1 MSLADLYHK
10 KEQHELSDEHFEKVL
25 FLDPENT
32 IVLNNYAYYLSLRK
46 SNLEK
51 AKSMSYKCNELE
63 SDNSTYQDTYAWVLY
78 QQEDYKNAKIW
89 LEKAISNGGDSS
101 AVIIEHY
108 GDVLYKL
115 GNLKEA
121 RKQWIRA
128 LDVGS
133 GGEFF
138 IKKQLKGF
146 SMNKFVIIAAIILCS
161 CGIKNVTTRV
171 EHKNQFNK
179 AHLTQTVIEKNSY
192 LNYNWL
198 HFSGKVDI
206 NTQQISQNI
215 KINIKSKKDSLIWV
229 SFRSLL
235 GIEVARV
242 KLTKDSLYIINRLAK
257 TYSKK
262 HISILKTIPGFEYL
276 DLTFQQIQGFILT
289 GVEPSSNYKIISD
302 KYARNYPFLNDLPD
316 EEFFV
321 LLLKN
326 KIIFF

>member
-1 MSLADLYHK
+1 M
-10 KEQHELSDEHFEKVL
+10 
-25 FLDPENT
+25 DPENT

-133 GGEFF
+133 GGEFLY
-138 IKKQLKGF
+138 KKATEG
-146 SMNKFVIIAAIILCS
+146 ILY
-161 CGIKNVTTRV
+161 
-171 EHKNQFNK
+171 E
-179 AHLTQTVIEKNSY
+179 
-192 LNYNWL
+192 
-198 HFSGKVDI
+198 
-206 NTQQISQNI
+206 
-215 KINIKSKKDSLIWV
+215 
-229 SFRSLL
+229 
-235 GIEVARV
+235 
-242 KLTKDSLYIINRLAK
+242 
-257 TYSKK
+257 
-262 HISILKTIPGFEYL
+262 
-276 DLTFQQIQGFILT
+276 
-289 GVEPSSNYKIISD
+289 
-302 KYARNYPFLNDLPD
+302 
-316 EEFFV
+316 
-321 LLLKN
+321 
-326 KIIFF
+326 

>member
-1 MSLADLYHK
+1 MLVQ
-10 KEQHELSDEHFEKVL
+10 E
-25 FLDPENT
+25 
-32 IVLNNYAYYLSLRK
+32 
-46 SNLEK
+46 
-51 AKSMSYKCNELE
+51 E
-63 SDNSTYQDTYAWVLY
+63 SFY
-78 QQEDYKNAKIW
+78 
-89 LEKAISNGGDSS
+89 
-101 AVIIEHY
+101 
-108 GDVLYKL
+108 
-115 GNLKEA
+115 
-121 RKQWIRA
+121 
-128 LDVGS
+128 
-133 GGEFF
+133 

-146 SMNKFVIIAAIILCS
+146 SMNKFVIIIAIILYS
-161 CGIKNVTTRV
+161 CGIKNVTTNV
-171 EHKNQFNK
+171 EHKNQFNQ
-179 AHLTQTVIEKNSY
+179 AQLTQKVIEKNSY

-198 HFSGKVDI
+198 HFSGKVNI

-289 GVEPSSNYKIISD
+289 GVDPSSNYKIISD

-316 EEFFV
+316 GEFFGFTSREQNYFFSKNFNLSVAEFFYDSFIAVITFSEHNKKTGAPHKKTIKIFDNELGNV
-321 LLLKN
+321 LAHFDISYSSLQFDIPQKVTFN
-326 KIIFF
+326 IPSSYEQIQ